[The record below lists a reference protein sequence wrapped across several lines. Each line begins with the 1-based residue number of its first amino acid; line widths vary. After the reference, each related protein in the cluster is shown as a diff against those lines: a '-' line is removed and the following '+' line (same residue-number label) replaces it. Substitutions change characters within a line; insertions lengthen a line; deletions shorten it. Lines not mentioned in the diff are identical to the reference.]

1 MDSRRLR
8 IAIDARYLSHDLVG
22 GVHSYVRDLI
32 PALLRNAP
40 EHDYVL
46 WIDQKAPFELPE
58 IAGSVSIRVLPWKNE
73 LSSIRNDLNIGKM
86 MLKDGAQLAH
96 FPANVGLAPGNLP
109 TVVTLHDA
117 INVLPIYDIIRGHP
131 KDPRTI
137 AMMSYLHAMTRLSM
151 RRNPTII
158 TVSNYSRHEIARHT
172 GIDPDRIS
180 VVHRTQDSI
189 FQLLPE
195 HEAERARA
203 SWGFQRRVLVADA
216 IKNPD
221 CTLRAYRALSPELR
235 RETDLVLFARREPSE
250 SVQQAAA
257 NSECRL
263 FVGLERDDLV
273 KLLNVA
279 DLLIFPSWY
288 EGFGLPVVEAMACG
302 TPVIASSRGS
312 LPEVVGDGGLITDA
326 EDHTAIAREIN
337 RLFNDPTAYAE
348 LRERALARSTQF
360 STDKEAQGVLDV
372 YSSVIGAETQ
382 PRDAQFSRQR
392 LPAST
397 GASEVSRT
405 D

>member
-1 MDSRRLR
+1 MTPTRMR
-8 IAIDARYLSHDLVG
+8 IAIDARYLSHGLVG

-58 IAGSVSIRVLPWKNE
+58 LASSVSIRVLPWKNG
-73 LSSIRNDLNIGKM
+73 LSSIRNDLNIGKA
-86 MLKDGAQLAH
+86 MLKDGAQIAH
-96 FPANVGLAPGNLP
+96 FPANLGLAPVGLP
-109 TVVTLHDA
+109 AVVTLHDA
-117 INVLPIYDIIRGHP
+117 INVLPMHDIIRGHP

-137 AMMSYLHAMTRLSM
+137 AMMSYLHLMTRLSM
-151 RRNPTII
+151 RRNPAII
-158 TVSNYSRHEIARHT
+158 TVSDYSRHEIARNT

-195 HEAERARA
+195 QESKRARA
-203 SWGFQRRVLVADA
+203 IGGFRRRVLVADA
-216 IKNPD
+216 IKNPN
-221 CTLRAYRALSPELR
+221 CTLRAYRALSPDLR
-235 RETDLVLFARREPSE
+235 RCTDLVFFARRKPSE
-250 SVQQAAA
+250 SVQRAAA
-257 NSECRL
+257 AGECTL
-263 FVGLERDDLV
+263 FVGLERGDLV
-273 KLLNVA
+273 KLLNIA

-326 EDHTAIAREIN
+326 EDHAAIAREIT
-337 RLFNDPTAYAE
+337 RLFDDPAAYAQ
-348 LRERALARSTQF
+348 LRERALERSTQF
-360 STDKEAQGVLDV
+360 STDKEALGVLDV
-372 YSSVIGAETQ
+372 YAALVGKGIRTGGTTTEIE
-382 PRDAQFSRQR
+382 RQ
-392 LPAST
+392 PAS
-397 GASEVSRT
+397 ASEVARA